1 MQALADSPL
10 IIPPNLIADN
20 TDSKEKEKDLQPSAS
35 GSGINA
41 LKSIRTLRSFHADNK
56 SHLLVRSLDTLKD
69 TKLKTLVYLFASF
82 LAPFIVVFDRTDD
95 ASQHTLLLAHQQLKD
110 FIQQNASNL
119 DNVSR
124 CSWLE
129 VLVVWSF
136 VLYCALPQIS
146 ADAIKVALDK
156 LVAGSLAILNM
167 STMASIQVLINCILC
182 MALMFSQLLN
192 PMFSRRLN

>member
-1 MQALADSPL
+1 VSCYLQNTEPLLIKALHSACSDNIDNPDSFRSVVTRSLASRGDVASLFIVAMQALADSPL

-124 CSWLE
+124 CS
-129 VLVVWSF
+129 
-136 VLYCALPQIS
+136 
-146 ADAIKVALDK
+146 
-156 LVAGSLAILNM
+156 
-167 STMASIQVLINCILC
+167 
-182 MALMFSQLLN
+182 
-192 PMFSRRLN
+192 